1 MESPKE
7 RVVMC
12 PIQSLPLPV
21 QIRLRALEICLN
33 HYGYVN
39 RSMLCELFGLS
50 APQVS
55 KDIAIYRELSEGGIF
70 YNKATRRIE
79 KLTEFK
85 KLFNT

>member
-1 MESPKE
+1 MERIDE
-7 RVVMC
+7 V
-12 PIQSLPLPV
+12 PLPV
-21 QIRLRALEICLN
+21 QIRLRHLEICLN

-55 KDIAIYRELSEGGIF
+55 KDIALYRDLSSGGIF

-79 KLTEFK
+79 KLHEFER
-85 KLFNT
+85 LFNT